1 MQIADIKRR
10 LSALEDKLAK
20 SLLVSYEDF
29 EVNGKSLKVY
39 LSNSLQ
45 KRARKARV
53 WKTKEFCIT
62 LRNAKYGLDPYNT
75 KSKGGRDGVY
85 LLDRDFK
92 PANEMQKR
100 IFDQFI
106 DKSNSDFS
114 AIVEALKLSYEQV
127 RAVRVVSHHMRLLG
141 ISHTGKEED
150 ILVIV
155 DVDKKS

>member
-1 MQIADIKRR
+1 MQIENIKSR
-10 LSALEDKLAK
+10 LSALEDELAE

-29 EVNGKSLKVY
+29 EVNGKSFKVY
-39 LSNSLQ
+39 LSRSLR

-53 WKTKEFCIT
+53 WKTNEFCIT
-62 LRNAKYGLDPYNT
+62 LRNVKYGLDPDSA

-106 DKSNSDFS
+106 DKQNSDY
-114 AIVEALKLSYEQV
+114 ATIVDALKLSHERI

-141 ISHTGKEED
+141 ICHTGKEED